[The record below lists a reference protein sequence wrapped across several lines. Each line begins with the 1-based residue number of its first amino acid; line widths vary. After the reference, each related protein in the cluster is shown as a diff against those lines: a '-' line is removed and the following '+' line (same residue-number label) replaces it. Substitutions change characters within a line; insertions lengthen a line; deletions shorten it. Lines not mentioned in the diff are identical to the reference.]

1 MWTFNGGVGVLELR
15 CHFIRHG
22 EHYALVSRVDKV
34 YPTRDGGTFA
44 EFVVGDR
51 GGKIAVGF
59 LERHGFITVGA
70 YLLLKD
76 FNVHESFDAPVTQGH
91 GFQLEIIEAR
101 VVAVDAL
108 HILDEFV
115 GIIKVGCFFV
125 EFHVNFGHQISLRL
139 VTCAV
144 QLFVHV
150 NRSVVDLSL
159 DLGRE
164 MRHLVTAAFD
174 AAVTLE
180 NFEPNVRAASG
191 FQGLYAFMVGLIGL
205 MVSHAGIIKSFGGA
219 ARSDQDAGQ
228 QCYQKMGT
236 FHSRMICHKI
246 KYITNIVPKFYYFCR
261 MEKIKQLQREFTD
274 FIETVEFVKE
284 PKGLYEPIAY
294 TVLQKGKRLRP
305 MLCLLANDMFGGN
318 FDDAKY
324 PALGLETGHN
334 FSLIHDDI
342 MDQAPLR
349 RGMETVYKKWNT
361 NTAILSGD
369 VTLMMANQ
377 FVMRTSKP
385 VEAATL
391 FNKVMIEIGEGQQY
405 DMNFETQSVVTIP
418 EYLEM
423 IRLKTA
429 VLLATSLQMGAVI
442 AGADTEDQKNL
453 YDFGIALGMAFQLQD
468 DVLDCYSDVA
478 VFGKVT
484 GGDIVENKKTM
495 MYLKALELAPVAE
508 RERLE
513 ALFSGEIVINPQ
525 RKIDEVISMY
535 DKLHVRE
542 AVEQLMAVYF
552 RQAMAC
558 LDAVKLPEERKIHLR
573 RYADLLSGREK

>member
-1 MWTFNGGVGVLELR
+1 
-15 CHFIRHG
+15 
-22 EHYALVSRVDKV
+22 
-34 YPTRDGGTFA
+34 
-44 EFVVGDR
+44 
-51 GGKIAVGF
+51 
-59 LERHGFITVGA
+59 
-70 YLLLKD
+70 
-76 FNVHESFDAPVTQGH
+76 
-91 GFQLEIIEAR
+91 
-101 VVAVDAL
+101 
-108 HILDEFV
+108 
-115 GIIKVGCFFV
+115 
-125 EFHVNFGHQISLRL
+125 
-139 VTCAV
+139 
-144 QLFVHV
+144 
-150 NRSVVDLSL
+150 
-159 DLGRE
+159 
-164 MRHLVTAAFD
+164 
-174 AAVTLE
+174 
-180 NFEPNVRAASG
+180 
-191 FQGLYAFMVGLIGL
+191 
-205 MVSHAGIIKSFGGA
+205 
-219 ARSDQDAGQ
+219 
-228 QCYQKMGT
+228 
-236 FHSRMICHKI
+236 MICHKM
-246 KYITNIVPKFYYFCR
+246 YYYTNIVPKFYYLCR
-261 MEKIKQLQREFTD
+261 MEKIKQLQREFTE

-377 FVMRTSKP
+377 FVMRTTKP
-385 VEAATL
+385 VEAVTL

-405 DMNFETQSVVTIP
+405 DMNFETQPVVTIP

-442 AGADTEDQKNL
+442 AGADAEDQKNL

-495 MYLKALELAPVAE
+495 MYLKALELAPVAD

-513 ALFSGEIVINPQ
+513 ALFSGEVAINPQ
-525 RKIDEVISMY
+525 RKIDEVIAIY
-535 DKLHVRE
+535 DKLHVKE
-542 AVEQLMAVYF
+542 AVEQLMAEYF
-552 RQAMAC
+552 RQAAAY
-558 LDAVKLPEERKIHLR
+558 LDAVRLPEERKTHLR